1 MNRRDLILLGTSRT
15 ARSVE
20 LSCERLYMQFCDSQL
35 DGTTQKLFER
45 LEMEMRGVEELRLVD
60 SAWLARED
68 LRQWLEPLLV
78 SVRARG
84 GRVTFLRAP
93 ALDRVGLTRRSRPSR
108 T

>member
-1 MNRRDLILLGTSRT
+1 LNRRDLILLGTSRT

-35 DGTTQKLFER
+35 DGTAQKLFER
-45 LEMEMRGVEELRLVD
+45 LEMETRGVGELRLAD